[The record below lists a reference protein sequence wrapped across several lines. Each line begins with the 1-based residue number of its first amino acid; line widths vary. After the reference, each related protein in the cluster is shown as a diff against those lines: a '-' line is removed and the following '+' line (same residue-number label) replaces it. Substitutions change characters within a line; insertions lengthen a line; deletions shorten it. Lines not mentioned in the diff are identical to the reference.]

1 MRKRTLTALAL
12 STTMITS
19 TVAVTTPGVANA
31 KTTYKVSNG
40 KLIDAQ
46 TKKVVKG
53 YKTYKNKLYKDGK
66 LFTGLYKETYYKKGK
81 KASYWYK
88 DVYYHQ
94 GKPYTGYSGIQKL
107 RFKDGTP
114 LTGTYSNILFE
125 DGKRFKG
132 WKDDKYYTNGKL
144 ANGNVTINGKVYK
157 FKNGVKQSFE
167 LTIMHT
173 NDTHAHLDG
182 IAKRVTAVN
191 EIREQTDNTLLLDA
205 GDVFSGTLYFNEY
218 LGQADL
224 EFMNLLGYDA
234 VTFGNHE
241 FDLGSSPEGHEALAN
256 YVKAAKFPFVSAN
269 VDFSKD
275 KLFTGLFSD
284 LVSADPENGK
294 IYTGIVKEIDGEK
307 VGIFGLTTAET
318 VDIASPGS
326 VAFEDYIKEAQ
337 KAVKAFKGQD
347 VDKIVALSHLGYD
360 DSPAYDNDQ
369 ILAKTVTGID
379 VIVGGHTHTQ
389 LDKEVII
396 EEDINGND
404 KAPTVIVQTGQYGE
418 NLGNLSVTFD
428 HKGKVTNASE
438 TLVKVADKAEDP
450 EAAAKLKVY
459 KDRIAEISN
468 EETGVIAEEALT
480 NPRSSDGGES
490 VRANETALGNYITDG
505 MLKKAQAQNDK
516 IVMAFQNGG
525 GIRAGID
532 AGPITVGEIIT
543 VLPFGNTLATVE
555 MTGADLRA
563 ALEHGVKE
571 APKENGG
578 FLHIAGGRYTF
589 DSSKPAGERIQTF
602 QVKNGDD
609 YVDVKDNET
618 YMIATNAFTAKGG
631 DGFETFEKAYNE
643 GRVQDLGLSDWENLE
658 EHLKSLER
666 VNNEKEGRIVDVAQ
680 PVTTP

>member
-1 MRKRTLTALAL
+1 MKKRKLTALAL
-12 STTMITS
+12 SATMLAS
-19 TVAVTTPGVANA
+19 TVAVATPGAASA
-31 KTTYKVSNG
+31 KATYKVVNG
-40 KLIDAQ
+40 KLVDAK

-66 LFTGLYKETYYKKGK
+66 LFTGIYKETYYKKGK
-81 KASYWYK
+81 KASYWYNGI
-88 DVYYHQ
+88 YYHQ
-94 GKPYTGYSGIQKL
+94 GKPYTGYSGQQKL
-107 RFKDGTP
+107 RFKDGEP
-114 LTGTYSNILFE
+114 LTGLYSNILFE

-157 FKNGVKQSFE
+157 FKNGEKQSFD

-173 NDTHAHLDG
+173 NDTHAHLDDV
-182 IAKRVTAVN
+182 AKRVTAVK
-191 EIREQTDNTLLLDA
+191 EIREKTDNTLLLDA

-218 LGQADL
+218 YGQADL
-224 EFMNLLGYDA
+224 EFLNMLGYDA

-241 FDLGSSPEGHEALAN
+241 FDLGSSPEGHKALVD
-256 YVKAAKFPFVSAN
+256 YIKGTKFPFVSAN

-275 KLFTGLFSD
+275 SLFTGLFSD
-284 LVSADPENGK
+284 TVSSDPANGK
-294 IYTGIVKEIDGEK
+294 IYAGIVKEVDGEK

-347 VDKIVALSHLGYD
+347 VDKIIALSHLGYD
-360 DSPAYDNDQ
+360 DNAAYDNDQ

-389 LDKEVII
+389 LDDEVII

-428 HKGKVTNASE
+428 HKGKVTKADQN
-438 TLVKVADKAEDP
+438 LVKVADLQEDA
-450 EAAAKLKVY
+450 EAAAKLKTY
-459 KDRIAEISN
+459 KDRIAEIN
-468 EETGVIAEEALT
+468 NEKIGVVAEETLT
-480 NPRSSDGGES
+480 NPRSSDGGDS

-505 MLKKAQAQNDK
+505 MLAKAKTLNDK
-516 IVMAFQNGG
+516 VVMAFQNGG
-525 GIRAGID
+525 GIRAEIK
-532 AGPITVGEIIT
+532 AGDITVGDVIT
-543 VLPFGNTLATVE
+543 VLPFGNTLATVQI
-555 MTGADLRA
+555 TGKDLRA

-571 APKENGG
+571 APKESGG
-578 FLHIAGGRYTF
+578 FLHISGGKYTF
-589 DSSKPAGERIQTF
+589 DSSKPVGERVTSF
-602 QVKNGDD
+602 QVKQGDT
-609 YVDVKDNET
+609 YVDVNDNET
-618 YMIATNAFTAKGG
+618 YIIATNAFTAKGG
-631 DGFETFEKAYNE
+631 DGFETFEAAYKE

-658 EHLKSLER
+658 EQLKKFEK
-666 VNNEKEGRIVDVAQ
+666 VNNTKEGRITDIAKV
-680 PVTTP
+680 PVTQ